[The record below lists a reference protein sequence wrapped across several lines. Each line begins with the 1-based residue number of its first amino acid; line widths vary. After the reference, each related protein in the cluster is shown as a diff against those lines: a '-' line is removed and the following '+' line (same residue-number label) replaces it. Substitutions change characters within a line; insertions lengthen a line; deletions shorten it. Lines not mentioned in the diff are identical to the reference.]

1 MKTYIKPEIEVSDYN
16 TTSVI
21 CLSMTD
27 EETDEALGNKR
38 GSFDRKETKD
48 TRDPWKDGLW

>member
-1 MKTYIKPEIEVSDYN
+1 MKTYIKPKIEVADYN

-38 GSFDRKETKD
+38 GSFDRKETND
-48 TRDPWKDGLW
+48 TRNPWKDGLW